1 MKLPLPSE
9 TVFHLI
15 EKTIK
20 EYRKFSQ
27 KNISKKIKD
36 ITIDQGLVLLFL
48 KKHPELTQKEIAGLI
63 FKDNASM
70 TRMITLMVNKKY
82 IKRSMNEEDRRR
94 YKLEI
99 TSKGNKTLGELES
112 IILNNRKK
120 SLKGITEKELIQ
132 LDTILTK
139 INTNWN

>member
-27 KNISKKIKD
+27 KNISEKIKD
-36 ITIDQGLVLLFL
+36 ITIDQSLVLLFL

-112 IILNNRKK
+112 IISSNRKK